1 MGTLQALPEAVG
13 RHVAKK
19 PGRPISGAPRLRI
32 TGVRDRD
39 PERERQV
46 PARTLFMLVEPS
58 ECVIP
63 ETRGRDRTG
72 YKISSSTAARSFAL
86 ANVQIRIS

>member
-1 MGTLQALPEAVG
+1 MSKLQSVGTLQALPEAVG
-13 RHVAKK
+13 RHDAKK
-19 PGRPISGAPRLRI
+19 PGHPISGAP
-32 TGVRDRD
+32 GVRIAGVRGRFQ
-39 PERERQV
+39 RER
-46 PARTLFMLVEPS
+46 LLMLVEPS

-86 ANVQIRIS
+86 ANAQIRIS